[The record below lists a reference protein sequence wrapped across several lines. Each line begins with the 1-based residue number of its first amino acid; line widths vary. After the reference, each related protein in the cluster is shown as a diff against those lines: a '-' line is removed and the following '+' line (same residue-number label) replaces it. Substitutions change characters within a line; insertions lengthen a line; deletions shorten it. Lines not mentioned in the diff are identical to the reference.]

1 MSKTFIL
8 VAEGS
13 RAKLYAAT
21 SPTAALTE
29 LEDFI
34 LPEGRMHEGDL
45 VSDQP
50 GSDGGAIGQGR
61 HVIDKRTR
69 ATDVAHA
76 AFAKSL
82 VERLE
87 RGRNTSE
94 FDQLVMIAP
103 PAFLGLL
110 RSELSPGL
118 SRMVAEEIDKNLVL
132 LSPDEVR
139 MHTSVLR

>member
-1 MSKTFIL
+1 MSKTLIL

-13 RAKLYAAT
+13 RAKLYAAV

-29 LEDFI
+29 LEDFN

-45 VSDQP
+45 VSDKP
-50 GSDGGAIGQGR
+50 GSDGGVVGQGR
-61 HVIDKRTR
+61 HVIDNRTS
-69 ATDVAHA
+69 ATEVAHA
-76 AFAKSL
+76 AFAKTL

-87 RGRNTSE
+87 GGRNARE
-94 FDQLVMIAP
+94 FDQLVMMAP

-110 RSELSPGL
+110 RGELSPEL
-118 SRMVAEEIDKNLVL
+118 SKMVVEEIDKNLVL
-132 LSPDEVR
+132 HSPDEVR